1 MEVPNYRKLIVWQKA
16 HQNALLIIEILDR
29 CDAKYSRLVQQCL
42 AASTSV
48 GANIAEGNSA
58 HTSKEKK
65 RYFEIALNS
74 SYEFDNWLQILK
86 DSKVFKIE
94 PVHLNS
100 LEQSNIEVIK
110 ILTTLIKSLTS

>member
-1 MEVPNYRKLIVWQKA
+1 MIVWQKA

-29 CDAKYSRLVQQCL
+29 CDAKYSRFIQQCL

-58 HTSKEKK
+58 YTSKEKK

-110 ILTTLIKSLTS
+110 ILTTLIRSLVS